1 MQDQSRARPR
11 PSANRALGAL
21 TMGSSLLSVPALAA
35 VDMDSILEAEHAGI
49 EAAMCPRPA
58 ASDGAGVPMDDY
70 AAHRVE
76 PFQAFDNL
84 YFVGMDN
91 ISAWALT
98 TSEGIILFEAMMVA
112 NWEQTVVAGLETLGL
127 DPNDIEYIVIG
138 HAHNDHWG
146 GAAFLQQ
153 RYGAKV
159 LMGEPDW
166 DHILTWPQIGTPAPI
181 PSKDRGLLDGDTLTL
196 GDTTVRF
203 VATPGHTPGTISSL
217 IPLKDADSRHLAAY
231 WGGPS
236 MSFLPP
242 AGLEEYIGSTYRLQ
256 NADPDLDVEL
266 TNHPWGDGTFIKRD
280 ALAERAP
287 GDPHPFV
294 TGNDGV
300 KRWLELLRRCTR
312 EVLSEKRTAEE

>member
-1 MQDQSRARPR
+1 VGG
-11 PSANRALGAL
+11 GA
-21 TMGSSLLSVPALAA
+21 A
-35 VDMDSILEAEHAGI
+35 
-49 EAAMCPRPA
+49 
-58 ASDGAGVPMDDY
+58 MDDY
-70 AAHRVE
+70 EAHRVE

-84 YFVGMDN
+84 YYVGMDN

-112 NWEQTVVAGLETLGL
+112 NWEQTIVDGLETLGL
-127 DPNDIEYIVIG
+127 DPNDIRYIVLG

-153 RYGAKV
+153 RYGAEI

-166 DHILTWPQIGTPAPI
+166 DHMLTWPQIGRKAPI
-181 PSKDRGLLDGDTLTL
+181 PDKGRGLVDGDTLTL
-196 GDTTVRF
+196 GETTVRF

-217 IPLKDADSRHLAAY
+217 IPVRDGDNLHLAAY

-236 MSFLPP
+236 MSFLDP
-242 AGLEEYIGSTYRLQ
+242 AGLEQYISSTYRLE
-256 NADPDLDVEL
+256 NADMTTDVEL

-280 ALAERAP
+280 ALAERRR

-294 TGNDGV
+294 TGHDAV
-300 KRWLELLRRCTR
+300 KRWAEQLRVCTR
-312 EVLSEKRTAEE
+312 EVLSQKRAAAD

>member
-1 MQDQSRARPR
+1 MTGMA
-11 PSANRALGAL
+11 AAIA
-21 TMGSSLLSVPALAA
+21 ACEAIAA
-35 VDMDSILEAEHAGI
+35 VDMDAILEAEHAGI
-49 EAAMCPRPA
+49 EAAMCPSAITPGGA
-58 ASDGAGVPMDDY
+58 AGGPMDDY
-70 AAHRVE
+70 ALHAVE
-76 PFQAFDNL
+76 PFQVFDNL

-112 NWEQTVVAGLETLGL
+112 NWEQTIVDGLVTLGL
-127 DPNDIEYIVIG
+127 DPADIRYIVIG

-146 GAAFLQQ
+146 GASFLQQ
-153 RYGAKV
+153 RYGAEV

-166 DHILTWPQIGTPAPI
+166 DHILTWPQIGTRAPI
-181 PSKDRGLLDGDTLTL
+181 PDKDRGLTDGDTLTL

-217 IPLKDADSRHLAAY
+217 IPLQDGDNEHLAAY

-236 MSFLPP
+236 MSFLEPD
-242 AGLEEYIGSTYRLQ
+242 GLEQYIASTYRLE
-256 NADPDLDVEL
+256 NADPKTDVEL

-287 GDPHPFV
+287 GDSHPFV
-294 TGNDGV
+294 TGRDGV
-300 KRWLELLRRCTR
+300 AAWAETLRSCTR
-312 EVLSEKRTAEE
+312 EVLSQKRAAAG

>member
-1 MQDQSRARPR
+1 MSSSKRLA
-11 PSANRALGAL
+11 ALAAFGA
-21 TMGSSLLSVPALAA
+21 GFGAGAAAAA
-35 VDMDSILEAEHAGI
+35 VDMDAVLEAEYEGI
-49 EAAMCPRPA
+49 EAAMCPSAMPA
-58 ASDGAGVPMDDY
+58 GGSGGGAMDDY
-70 AAHRVE
+70 DLHRVE
-76 PFQAFDNL
+76 PFQVFDNF
-84 YFVGMDN
+84 YYIGMDN

-112 NWEQTVVAGLETLGL
+112 NWEQTVVNGLETLGL
-127 DPNDIEYIVIG
+127 DPNDIEYIVVG

-153 RYGAKV
+153 RFGAEV

-181 PSKDRGLLDGDTLTL
+181 PNKGRGILDGDTLTL

-217 IPLKDADSRHLAAY
+217 IPLKDGENEHLGAY

-236 MSFLPP
+236 MSFLEPD
-242 AGLEEYIGSTYRLQ
+242 ALEQYIGSSYRLES
-256 NADPDLDVEL
+256 ADGDTDVEL
-266 TNHPWGDGTFIKRD
+266 TNHPWGDGTFVKLEALRD
-280 ALAERAP
+280 REP

-294 TGNDGV
+294 TGRDGV
-300 KRWLELLRRCTR
+300 ERWAEILRKCTR
-312 EVLSEKRTAEE
+312 EVLSQKRASAE

>member
-1 MQDQSRARPR
+1 MKKNQIA
-11 PSANRALGAL
+11 A
-21 TMGSSLLSVPALAA
+21 SLLGMIFGLLAVASQAA
-35 VDMDSILEAEHAGI
+35 VDMDAILEAEYQGI
-49 EAAMCPRPA
+49 AAAMCPSASVPSA
-58 ASDGAGVPMDDY
+58 AAGPMDDY
-70 AAHRVE
+70 EAHKVE
-76 PFQAFDNL
+76 PAKVFDNF

-112 NWEQTVVAGLETLGL
+112 NWEQTILDGFQTLGL
-127 DPNDIEYIVIG
+127 DPNDIEYVVLG

-153 RYGAKV
+153 RYGARIV
-159 LMGEPDW
+159 MGEPDW

-181 PSKDRGLLDGDTLTL
+181 PHKDRGVVDGDTLTL

-217 IPLKDADSRHLAAY
+217 IPLRDGQNSHLAAY

-236 MSFLPP
+236 MSFLDPD
-242 AGLEEYIGSTYRLQ
+242 GLEQYIASTYKLQ
-256 NADPDLDVEL
+256 NADLSTDVEL
-266 TNHPWGDGTFIKRD
+266 TNHPWGDGTLEKIE
-280 ALAERAP
+280 ALQDRRS

-294 TGNDGV
+294 TGHSGV
-300 KRWLELLRRCTR
+300 ERWAELLRRCTR
-312 EVLSEKRTAEE
+312 EVLSEKRAAAQ

>member
-1 MQDQSRARPR
+1 
-11 PSANRALGAL
+11 
-21 TMGSSLLSVPALAA
+21 
-35 VDMDSILEAEHAGI
+35 
-49 EAAMCPRPA
+49 MCPSSA
-58 ASDGAGVPMDDY
+58 VSGGGGGAMDDY
-70 AAHRVE
+70 DRHKVE
-76 PFQAFDNL
+76 PFRVFDNL
-84 YFVGMDN
+84 YYIGMDN

-112 NWEQTVVAGLETLGL
+112 NWEQTIVKGLETLGL
-127 DPNDIEYIVIG
+127 DPNDIQFIVLG

-181 PSKDRGLLDGDTLTL
+181 PSKDRGIRDGDSLTL

-217 IPLKDADSRHLAAY
+217 IPVKDGDNRHLAAY

-242 AGLEEYIGSTYRLQ
+242 DGLEQYIGSTYKLE
-256 NADPDLDVEL
+256 NADPQTDVEL
-266 TNHPWGDGTFIKRD
+266 TNHPWGDGTFVKAA
-280 ALAERAP
+280 ALENR
-287 GDPHPFV
+287 GNRDPHPFV
-294 TGNDGV
+294 TGHDGV
-300 KRWLELLRRCTR
+300 KRWAEILRKCTR
-312 EVLSEKRTAEE
+312 EVLSQKRAAAR